1 LQALVAFAARNVIGA
16 IKRDILPRRRITDRL
31 EVREHS
37 GTRNRGADIAL
48 YPFKQV
54 MSFILPIIIPPVCIE
69 SFFIG
74 MPSFMGISFFSCPIN
89 GPSPKTK
96 DRTTAAT
103 TFFIKTS
110 LTDFSIACFSPH
122 ESALQ
127 VSQGGVRASTLSL
140 GRNRRASDKT

>member
-1 LQALVAFAARNVIGA
+1 VAFAARNVIGA

-69 SFFIG
+69 SFLIG
-74 MPSFMGISFFSCPIN
+74 MPSFMAF
-89 GPSPKTK
+89 
-96 DRTTAAT
+96 
-103 TFFIKTS
+103 
-110 LTDFSIACFSPH
+110 LFSPVP
-122 ESALQ
+122 SM
-127 VSQGGVRASTLSL
+127 VRARKLKIGL
-140 GRNRRASDKT
+140 PPRRPFS